1 MGDGF
6 HTFADGLAVGAAFSE
21 SMSSGFAT
29 AVAVLC
35 HELPH
40 KVGDFAML
48 IQTGLPVKSAVWF
61 NLLWW
66 GIVEKSFLIP
76 MAQNPHFD
84 NVHD

>member
-21 SMSSGFAT
+21 SVPSGFAT

-48 IQTGLPVKSAVWF
+48 INAGLTIKTAIIC
-61 NLLWW
+61 NLLW
-66 GIVEKSFLIP
+66 
-76 MAQNPHFD
+76 
-84 NVHD
+84 